1 MKITQALYQRFNQPE
16 TLIVVSSFPLRG
28 EEIAKRNAVSRYS
41 DLLLSHFPEDQKVL
55 VLCER
60 VAGQDNRPYL
70 LSKNILVLPS
80 FSTNSFSLFIDLAQ
94 QLQKFSAVKNILLQ
108 FEFSLFGKEVITF
121 LLPFFFLLQR
131 FAGKKITVMLHQVV
145 LDLSTLA
152 GQVQLPA
159 HALKTQVFNLAM
171 KLFYATFGL
180 ACQKVL
186 VHDQFLAEKLAG
198 LVPRQ
203 KICIIPH
210 GINGYQHFSAIQQA
224 KIKQT
229 LGLKKTDR
237 VLLAYGYHS
246 WYKGTDWIIK
256 NFLRL
261 KAEQKIAKNVKL
273 VLAGDVAPTQKN
285 QPHLRAYYRRLTRLI
300 QENQQEIIHTGF
312 VPEKD
317 VAKIFAIAD
326 LCVFPYRSRMS
337 SSGAL
342 ALAFQYHKPF
352 ICSQAFAENLA
363 TEELQLLAKKLHIR
377 IADLTFT
384 LRYDSFGQT
393 LQRVLGQAEVLNNLT
408 YFGQEVAKKH
418 AWPRVAQQY
427 LDELQTTVIGLEVK
441 QPVSQV
447 PSLQKIR
454 RFATSVQA

>member
-1 MKITQALYQRFNQPE
+1 MKITQALYQRFNQPD

-70 LSKNILVLPS
+70 LSKNILVLPA
-80 FSTNSFSLFIDLAQ
+80 FLTNSYSLFIDLAK
-94 QLQKFSAVKNILLQ
+94 QLQKFSAIKNILLQ

-121 LLPFFFLLQR
+121 LLPLFFLLQR
-131 FAGKKITVMLHQVV
+131 FAGKKITIMLHQVV

-203 KICIIPH
+203 KIRIIPH
-210 GINGYQHFSAIQQA
+210 GINGYQHFSATQQA

-229 LGLKKTDR
+229 LGLKKSDR

-273 VLAGDVAPTQKN
+273 VLAGDVAPTQKE
-285 QPHLRAYYRRLTRLI
+285 QAHLRRYYRALSSSIAANSASIL
-300 QENQQEIIHTGF
+300 HTGF

-326 LCVFPYRSRMS
+326 FCVFPYRSRMS

-342 ALAFQYHKPF
+342 ALALQYHKPF
-352 ICSQAFAENLA
+352 ICSAAFAENLQTDA
-363 TEELQLLAKKLHIR
+363 LKSLAAQLQLNL
-377 IADLTFT
+377 ADLSFR
-384 LRYDSFGQT
+384 LRYDSFVAVFQKAWNNKSLQAKLAIFGRQVARQQSWQAVGQSY
-393 LQRVLGQAEVLNNLT
+393 LQVLNVPKKKSVFALLKRLRFDAT
-408 YFGQEVAKKH
+408 RKILYFEAGA
-418 AWPRVAQQY
+418 
-427 LDELQTTVIGLEVK
+427 
-441 QPVSQV
+441 
-447 PSLQKIR
+447 
-454 RFATSVQA
+454 